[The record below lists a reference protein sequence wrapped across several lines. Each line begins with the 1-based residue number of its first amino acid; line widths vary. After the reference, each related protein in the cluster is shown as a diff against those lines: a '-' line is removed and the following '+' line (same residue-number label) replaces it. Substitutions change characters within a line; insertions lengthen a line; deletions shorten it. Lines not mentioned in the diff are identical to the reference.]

1 MDSHALLNGRRT
13 ESTADVRSDDSLTQQ
28 QLDRVTHL
36 AGEMLD
42 APVACAW
49 LVDAERQLLMSSSG
63 LSAPI
68 AMLLSYPFCKQ
79 MIASGQPLTIADG
92 REDPS
97 MARSPA
103 VRDGSVGA
111 FAGTPLVAS
120 YGRALGT
127 LFVMDPK
134 PRAWTA
140 PQLDLLVE
148 LSALIVSDVELGAV
162 AHRASQSDVGHREI
176 R

>member
-1 MDSHALLNGRRT
+1 
-13 ESTADVRSDDSLTQQ
+13 
-28 QLDRVTHL
+28 
-36 AGEMLD
+36 
-42 APVACAW
+42 
-49 LVDAERQLLMSSSG
+49 MSSSG